1 MEGTHGYSGS
11 CGPGNRDYYF
21 QKTFSVGI
29 FKWLKKSSGKGFKK
43 SAVIYRVIGPVVK
56 DKMVY
61 SRAKKICDLMDS
73 GLWKETKKSERIK

>member
-1 MEGTHGYSGS
+1 MEGTHGYSGAYF
-11 CGPGNRDYYF
+11 PGNGKHF
-21 QKTFSVGI
+21 KTTTFSVGI

-43 SAVIYRVIGPVVK
+43 SAVIYRIIGPVVK